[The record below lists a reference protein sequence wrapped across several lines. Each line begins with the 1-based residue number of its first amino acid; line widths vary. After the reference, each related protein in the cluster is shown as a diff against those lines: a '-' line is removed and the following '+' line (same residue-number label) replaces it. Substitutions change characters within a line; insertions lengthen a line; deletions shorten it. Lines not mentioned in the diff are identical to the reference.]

1 MNIEYQIVNFKM
13 YDKSAIELDWHQQY
27 RETQESDSDN
37 NNNSNN
43 EEPSLPRVLRS
54 SQSQQILVH
63 PKVRNN

>member
-1 MNIEYQIVNFKM
+1 MNIEYQIVNIKM
-13 YDKSAIELDWHQQY
+13 YDKSAIELDWQQQY

-54 SQSQQILVH
+54 SQS
-63 PKVRNN
+63 